1 MTLEM
6 QFRISTT
13 LYFPTLCFT
22 NMCDR
27 ISSTG
32 SEIDESQTSHSC
44 SPALA
49 MLPFPVEFVY
59 PSSENK
65 PRPFAKG
72 IKDTEQWGCLN
83 YAEHV
88 AQSFSFWAIGLSWQ
102 TDFVGILRVFAIGN
116 CPCLIWSPWL
126 QSYREP
132 RKEMGWIPRWRGM
145 WHWKIWGN

>member
-1 MTLEM
+1 MRPVMTLEM

-13 LYFPTLCFT
+13 LYFPTLYFT

-49 MLPFPVEFVY
+49 MSPFPVEFVY
-59 PSSENK
+59 ATFENK

-72 IKDTEQWGCLN
+72 IKDTEQ
-83 YAEHV
+83 
-88 AQSFSFWAIGLSWQ
+88 
-102 TDFVGILRVFAIGN
+102 
-116 CPCLIWSPWL
+116 
-126 QSYREP
+126 
-132 RKEMGWIPRWRGM
+132 
-145 WHWKIWGN
+145 